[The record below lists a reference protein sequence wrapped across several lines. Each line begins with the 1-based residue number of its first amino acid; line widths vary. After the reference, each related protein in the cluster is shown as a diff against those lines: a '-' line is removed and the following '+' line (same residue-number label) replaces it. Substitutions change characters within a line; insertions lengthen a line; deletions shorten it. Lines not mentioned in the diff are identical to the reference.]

1 MGLAPGNRKRAGAI
15 WNIGRFRKY
24 APRCIDDIPLAS
36 GAVLWQG
43 TPDMKIV
50 SQTHSQPRRDR
61 AFTLIELLV
70 VIAIIAILAGML
82 LPALSSAK
90 EKAKCVSCMGNIRQL
105 ALAWAVYAGDN
116 SESLVNNT
124 GKAETQEKRQSWVNN
139 VLAWDAAEENTNL
152 DFILSGKL
160 ASYVNRNTAIYKCPS
175 DRSVAQNGPRS
186 RSMSINSLTGNPGVV
201 LDQFNPTL
209 VQYFKS
215 TQIRVPTQTFVF
227 IEEHPDTINDGFFV
241 NTWSSYNW
249 GNVPANYHGGAANLS
264 FADGHIET
272 HHWVVADTRRPNVA
286 GGVTSKPVS
295 VSPPTDFDWLKDR
308 ASIPK

>member
-1 MGLAPGNRKRAGAI
+1 
-15 WNIGRFRKY
+15 
-24 APRCIDDIPLAS
+24 
-36 GAVLWQG
+36 
-43 TPDMKIV
+43 MKIV
-50 SQTHSQPRRDR
+50 PISHSHAPQEL

-90 EKAKCVSCMGNIRQL
+90 EKAKCVSCIGNIRQFS
-105 ALAWAVYAGDN
+105 LAWTIYAGDN
-116 SESLVNNT
+116 SEALVNNT
-124 GKAETQEKRQSWVNN
+124 GRTETAEKRQSWVNN
-139 VLAWDAAEENTNL
+139 ILAWDDAEENTNL
-152 DFILSGKL
+152 DYILSGKL
-160 ASYVNRNTAIYKCPS
+160 SSYVSRNTAIYKCPS
-175 DRSVAQNGPRS
+175 DRSVAKNGPRS
-186 RSMSINSLTGNPGVV
+186 RSVSINSLTGNPGVV

-215 TQIRVPTQTFVF
+215 TQIARPTQIFVF

-249 GNVPANYHGGAANLS
+249 GNVPANYHGGAANMS
-264 FADGHIET
+264 FADGHLET

-295 VSPPTDFDWLKDR
+295 VAPPTDFDWLKDR
-308 ASIPK
+308 ASVPK